1 MDAAYYAGR
10 SSAARVP
17 QQQLQRRQEGG
28 AGTMVETRRRYTV
41 DEWLD
46 SPENAMLTE
55 LVEGVPVERI
65 PTTWDHGQV
74 VKVLWR
80 WLDRAEQAG
89 YGSVGLGP
97 VAVVLDASGGRRNV
111 REPDLCFVRRDREH
125 IITGKAIEGVPDLV
139 IEVLSLTNRSDDL
152 PGGPVWNDY
161 ERFAVPDYWIV
172 DPEEGAVAQ
181 YHHEGLQFGAPTV
194 LQAGDTLH
202 HAMLSDITLPVAGL
216 FPARRGP
223 GQW

>member
-1 MDAAYYAGR
+1 
-10 SSAARVP
+10 
-17 QQQLQRRQEGG
+17 
-28 AGTMVETRRRYTV
+28 MVDTRRRYTV

-46 SPENAMLTE
+46 SPENTTLAE
-55 LVEGVPVERI
+55 LVEGIPVERVS
-65 PTTWDHGQV
+65 TTWDHGQV

-89 YGSVGLGP
+89 YGAVGLGP
-97 VAVVLDASGGRRNV
+97 VAVVLDASGARRNV
-111 REPDLCFVRRDREH
+111 REPDLCFVRRDREQ

-161 ERFAVPDYWIV
+161 ERFRVPDYWIV

-181 YHHEGLQFGAPTV
+181 YHHLGLHFGQPTV
-194 LQAGDTLH
+194 LHSGDTLQ
-202 HAMLSDITLPVAGL
+202 HAMLPDMTLSVAAL
-216 FPARRGP
+216 FPVRPVPDRP
-223 GQW
+223 Y